1 MLRPPPRSTLF
12 PYTTLFRS
20 GPDGPLS
27 RRVTADAGVGT
38 GSSGGNPAW
47 ADDLA
52 RVKAHVP
59 EGGIG
64 IQRNIDFGPR
74 RQFLIHG
81 HCHQAAAWD
90 NSTAQDIGQ
99 KPRLLV
105 ERRPRRIAVRRRQET
120 VIEQELDR
128 PTSSRAE
135 DQGAM
140 VTGVDIGVDVV
151 HTVLIGLSGIALD
164 LV

>member
-52 RVKAHVP
+52 RVKAHIP

-74 RQFLIHG
+74 RQFLIRSEEHTSELQSQSNLV
-81 HCHQAAAWD
+81 C
-90 NSTAQDIGQ
+90 
-99 KPRLLV
+99 RLLL
-105 ERRPRRIAVRRRQET
+105 EKK
-120 VIEQELDR
+120 
-128 PTSSRAE
+128 
-135 DQGAM
+135 
-140 VTGVDIGVDVV
+140 
-151 HTVLIGLSGIALD
+151 
-164 LV
+164 